1 MKKIP
6 KKHVFVCINCR
17 NSLKK
22 SCGDQGLSIRTK
34 LVALLTSSDQK
45 DNIRINKSGCLDLC
59 ESGPAMVVYPNKIWY
74 KNVSIDDCE
83 EIFTK
88 TILKDEIIDRL
99 FLDDEDLDN

>member
-6 KKHVFVCINCR
+6 KKHIFVCINCR
-17 NSLKK
+17 NSSRK
-22 SCGDQGLSIRTK
+22 SCGDQGLAINTK
-34 LVALLTSSDQK
+34 FKQLLSLSAQK

-59 ESGPAMVVYPNKIWY
+59 ELGPAMVVYPNKIWY

-83 EIFTK
+83 EIFAK

-99 FLDDEDLDN
+99 SLEEDDNY

>member
-6 KKHVFVCINCR
+6 DKHVFVCINCR
-17 NSLKK
+17 DLSRK
-22 SCGDQGLSIRTK
+22 SCGSHGLAIRTK
-34 LVALLTSSDQK
+34 LVALLSSSDQK

-59 ESGPAMVVYPNKIWY
+59 ESGPAMVIYPNKIWY

-99 FLDDEDLDN
+99 SLDDEDLDD

>member
-1 MKKIP
+1 MKKTP
-6 KKHVFVCINCR
+6 DKHVFVCINCR
-17 NSLKK
+17 DSSRK
-22 SCGDQGLSIRTK
+22 SCGDQGLAIRTK

-59 ESGPAMVVYPNKIWY
+59 ESGPVMVIYPNKIWY

-99 FLDDEDLDN
+99 LLDDKDIDN